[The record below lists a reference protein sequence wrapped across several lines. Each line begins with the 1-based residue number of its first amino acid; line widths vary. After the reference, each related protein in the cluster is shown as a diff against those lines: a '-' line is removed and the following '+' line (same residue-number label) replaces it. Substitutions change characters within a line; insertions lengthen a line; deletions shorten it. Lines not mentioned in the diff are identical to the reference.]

1 MFGYNTLHISTNEHD
16 SVSGRKFCLAL
27 PELPTMKRGKEQG
40 GKKESWHKVV
50 KLEHGNPNKPL
61 SKCDQKLPIIF
72 IVQEI
77 LSLQLVE
84 TNGPWHISDA
94 FSFYKARSTDKHFC
108 HQLRL
113 DVFIKP
119 LVTEIFFPK

>member
-16 SVSGRKFCLAL
+16 SISGRKFCLAL
-27 PELPTMKRGKEQG
+27 PEPPTIKQGKAGE
-40 GKKESWHKVV
+40 KESQHNVV
-50 KLEHGNPNKPL
+50 ILDHGNPNKPL

-84 TNGPWHISDA
+84 TNEALHILDT
-94 FSFYKARSTDKHFC
+94 FSFYKMRSTE
-108 HQLRL
+108 
-113 DVFIKP
+113 
-119 LVTEIFFPK
+119 TSATS